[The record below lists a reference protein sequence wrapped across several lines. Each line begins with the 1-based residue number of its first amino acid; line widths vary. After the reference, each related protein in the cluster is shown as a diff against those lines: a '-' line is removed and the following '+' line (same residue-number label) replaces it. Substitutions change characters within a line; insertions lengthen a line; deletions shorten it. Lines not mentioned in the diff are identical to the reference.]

1 MKSRT
6 LMCFSAITLF
16 AALAVP
22 IRLAAQDSQ
31 GHNDNHK
38 LHHYKLTDVGTFGGP
53 TGYLCNDPTGGG
65 GACPVLND
73 RGTIVSAADTSLPNP
88 NYPNICLVCP
98 LDPYILHAFQW
109 QDGSLTDLGAL
120 PGGYNS
126 SANSISPNGMA
137 VGYSENG
144 AIDPL
149 LGVPEVDGVLWKDGE
164 IVNLG
169 TIEGGYESDA
179 FAVNDRGQVAG
190 QFLNTIPDPFSPFGL
205 QVRSFLWQEGVMQ
218 DLGTLGGPEAAAFFM
233 NERGQVAGNSFTNTT
248 PNPVTGL
255 PTQDPFLWENGK
267 MTDLGT
273 LGGTFGF
280 PNDLNNR
287 GQVVGQSNLADD
299 VNAHAFL
306 WDKGVLT
313 DLGTLAGASPP
324 SSTASWISDAGE
336 IVGGSYTPNAFHAFL
351 WRRGV
356 MTDLG
361 TVDGDLCSGSLGIN
375 SETQVV
381 GFSSVDC
388 AVNSHAFLWE
398 DGQII
403 DLNIFNHPGS
413 GLQQLLLA
421 YNINDRGEIDGL
433 GVPPG
438 VNPGD
443 VFTLGHVFVLIPCDE
458 NHPGVEGCDYSLVD
472 ATALPQIPVSP
483 AASRSPGQPFQLPR
497 TRSPFRNRIL
507 GRILVKSETGEAAVA
522 QPLSGNTGDLLPDTL
537 DGLGRLCFICC
548 HGCSGTG
555 YCTLDSNNKLTGTC
569 FGPLLGSRQCA
580 SKSQPVQ
587 CPVGKPAIRPSNFS
601 CSIGGVGRVDAARSC
616 TD

>member
-1 MKSRT
+1 MKSRFPMLIAMT
-6 LMCFSAITLF
+6 LM
-16 AALAVP
+16 AALALPVQF
-22 IRLAAQDSQ
+22 AAQD
-31 GHNDNHK
+31 NPEDKNHHK
-38 LHHYKLTDVGTFGGP
+38 HHHYKLHDLGTFGGP
-53 TGYLCNDPTGGG
+53 TGYLCNDPSNGG
-65 GACPVLND
+65 GACAVLNR
-73 RGTIVSAADTSLPNP
+73 RGTVVGAADTSIPDP
-88 NYPNICLVCP
+88 NYPNTCLTCP
-98 LDPYILHAFQW
+98 FPADPFILHAFKW
-109 QDGSLTDLGAL
+109 QGGTLHDLGAL
-120 PGGYNS
+120 PGVNS
-126 SANSISPNGMA
+126 SFANSISPNGLIA
-137 VGYSENG
+137 GWSANG

-149 LGVPEVDGVLWKDGE
+149 LGVPEVDAVLWKDGE

-169 TIEGGYESDA
+169 TIEGGYESNA

-190 QFLNTIPDPFSPFGL
+190 AFLNTIPDSFSFFPTQL
-205 QVRSFLWQEGVMQ
+205 RAFLWKNGVMQ
-218 DLGTLGGPEAAAFFM
+218 DLGTLGTGTDAVAYFI
-233 NERGQVAGNSFTNTT
+233 NERGQVAGTSNTNTVV
-248 PNPVTGL
+248 NPVTGMA
-255 PTQDPFLWENGK
+255 TQDPFLWENGK

-280 PNDLNNR
+280 PNAMNNR

-324 SSTASWISDAGE
+324 SSTASWINDAGE
-336 IVGGSYTPNAFHAFL
+336 IVGGSYTPTAFHAFL

-361 TVDGDLCSGSLGIN
+361 TVGGDACSGSLGLD

-413 GLQQLLLA
+413 GLDKLLLA

-443 VFTLGHVFVLIPCDE
+443 VFNLGHVFVLIPCDE
-458 NHPGVEGCDYSLVD
+458 NHPGVDGCDYSPLD
-472 ATALPQIPVSP
+472 ASDLPQVPAPPAVS
-483 AASRSPGQPFQLPR
+483 SRTPGQPFQLPR
-497 TRSPFRNRIL
+497 ARPPFRNRVL
-507 GRILVKSETGEAAVA
+507 GRPLVKSGIDGEAEARQDESCTTSNGFGEDDLPLPGSCQLNFGTDTMTGECL
-522 QPLSGNTGDLLPDTL
+522 QWSRCIGKQ
-537 DGLGRLCFICC
+537 
-548 HGCSGTG
+548 
-555 YCTLDSNNKLTGTC
+555 NK
-569 FGPLLGSRQCA
+569 A
-580 SKSQPVQ
+580 Q
-587 CPVGKPAIRPSNFS
+587 CPPGTKGKAPT
-601 CSIGGVGRVDAARSC
+601 RVLCLNGSTVLLDAKSRC
-616 TD
+616 TP

>member
-1 MKSRT
+1 
-6 LMCFSAITLF
+6 
-16 AALAVP
+16 V
-22 IRLAAQDSQ
+22 
-31 GHNDNHK
+31 
-38 LHHYKLTDVGTFGGP
+38 
-53 TGYLCNDPTGGG
+53 
-65 GACPVLND
+65 
-73 RGTIVSAADTSLPNP
+73 VSGADTSISDP
-88 NYPNICLVCP
+88 NYPNVCLVCP

-109 QDGSLTDLGAL
+109 QKGSLTDLGAL

-126 SANSISPNGMA
+126 SANSISPNGLV

-149 LGVPEVDGVLWKDGE
+149 LGVPEVNGVLWKDGQ

-169 TIEGGYESDA
+169 TIEGGYESNA
-179 FAVNDRGQVAG
+179 SAVNDGGQVAG
-190 QFLNTIPDPFSPFGL
+190 GFLNTIPDSFSFFGL
-205 QVRSFLWQEGVMQ
+205 QLRAFLWKNGVMQ
-218 DLGTLGGPEAAAFFM
+218 DLGTLGTGTDAIAYFI
-233 NERGQVAGNSFTNTT
+233 NERGQIAGTSFTNTIV
-248 PNPVTGL
+248 NPLTGSA
-255 PTQDPFLWENGK
+255 TQDPFLWENGT
-267 MTDLGT
+267 MRDLGT
-273 LGGTFGF
+273 LGGTFGL
-280 PNDLNNR
+280 PNDMNNR
-287 GQVVGQSNLADD
+287 GQVVGQSNVAGD

-324 SSTASWISDAGE
+324 WSQALWINDAGE

-403 DLNIFNHPGS
+403 DLNIFNRPDS
-413 GLQQLLLA
+413 GLQQLELA

-458 NHPGVEGCDYSLVD
+458 NHPRVEGCDYSLVD
-472 ATALPQIPVSP
+472 APAAVTQTSPAVRNTSRTLPQSLMRGMNPHHF
-483 AASRSPGQPFQLPR
+483 PGRAF
-497 TRSPFRNRIL
+497 
-507 GRILVKSETGEAAVA
+507 
-522 QPLSGNTGDLLPDTL
+522 
-537 DGLGRLCFICC
+537 
-548 HGCSGTG
+548 
-555 YCTLDSNNKLTGTC
+555 
-569 FGPLLGSRQCA
+569 GSR
-580 SKSQPVQ
+580 
-587 CPVGKPAIRPSNFS
+587 N
-601 CSIGGVGRVDAARSC
+601 
-616 TD
+616 